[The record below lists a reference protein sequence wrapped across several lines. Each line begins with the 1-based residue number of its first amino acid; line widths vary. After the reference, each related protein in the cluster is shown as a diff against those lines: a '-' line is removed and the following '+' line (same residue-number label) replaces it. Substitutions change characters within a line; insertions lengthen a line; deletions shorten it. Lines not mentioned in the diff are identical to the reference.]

1 MLAVGD
7 SFVSLT
13 NLDSVSKLNVF
24 LRLFVCTAS
33 KCAAG
38 RIKQLMY
45 FDTMHFFT

>member
-24 LRLFVCTAS
+24 LRLFAQHLNVQP
-33 KCAAG
+33 G
-38 RIKQLMY
+38 E
-45 FDTMHFFT
+45 